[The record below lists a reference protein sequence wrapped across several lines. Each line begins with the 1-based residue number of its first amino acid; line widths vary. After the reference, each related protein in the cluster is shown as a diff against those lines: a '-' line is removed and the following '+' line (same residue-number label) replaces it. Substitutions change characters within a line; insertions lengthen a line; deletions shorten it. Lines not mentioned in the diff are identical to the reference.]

1 MPDTKKTKAQP
12 RKPAATSSK
21 KAPAAP
27 STRASAKP
35 AAPSVKGAPKE
46 RAASKATASKAAT
59 SKAATSKA
67 ATSKAATSK
76 AATSKAATSKTAPK
90 AAASKKEARK
100 PAARKAPA
108 AKAKAAAAARPVGT
122 DPDGFFV
129 ARVRGEDAVRDA
141 PHQMLEAGGF
151 DEESQALPAYDEGL
165 GELPW
170 SYGDDALI
178 ALPRDPRTLFLYW
191 DHAQATLAGAFE
203 GLDQPRAQL
212 WLFVRGAGWER
223 IRVVD
228 FALESRGYYLHDLEP
243 GRVYRAEIH
252 VVDRH
257 GQEKLVPRASNPMM
271 LPQHGP
277 SQVVDDRFV
286 NIPWALPLPRLL
298 GAGVPGGPFSEE
310 LRALLARL
318 SDWAR
323 FLEGGGGGDAGGPGG
338 PGGAGGMGGRP
349 TSRGGGFG
357 PSGRPGSPS
366 SPFGPF
372 GGEGR

>member
-1 MPDTKKTKAQP
+1 MADTKKTRATP
-12 RKPAATSSK
+12 RKPAAHASRKPPAAPSSRAVAGAAAPTVKGAARRAAPGKAAPKAAPKRPAPERAGSKATAPGRAAPRKAATAGRAAPGKETGK
-21 KAPAAP
+21 KAPAKAAA
-27 STRASAKP
+27 RAVP
-35 AAPSVKGAPKE
+35 
-46 RAASKATASKAAT
+46 RAA
-59 SKAATSKA
+59 
-67 ATSKAATSK
+67 
-76 AATSKAATSKTAPK
+76 APK
-90 AAASKKEARK
+90 APARK
-100 PAARKAPA
+100 PAARKSP
-108 AKAKAAAAARPVGT
+108 AAAAPPSGP
-122 DPDGFFV
+122 DPAGFFV

-151 DEESQALPAYDEGL
+151 DEESAALAAYDEGL

-191 DHAQATLAGAFE
+191 DHAQTTLSGAFE
-203 GLDQPRAQL
+203 GLDGPRAQI

-243 GRVYRAEIH
+243 GRVYRAELH

-257 GQEKLVPRASNPMM
+257 GRERLLPAASNPML

-277 SQVVDDRFV
+277 SPVVDDRFV
-286 NIPWALPLPRLL
+286 SIPWDLPLPRLL

-323 FLEGGGGGDAGGPGG
+323 VLEGAGRGAG

-349 TSRGGGFG
+349 TSRG
-357 PSGRPGSPS
+357 S
-366 SPFGPF
+366 
-372 GGEGR
+372 GEGR